1 MNNKTILLAFF
12 LSIGFLMK
20 PIVVDAQ
27 EGFTFQRFTT
37 KDGLPSDIVYFIA
50 QDDFGFL
57 WIATD
62 NGLCKYDGYQF
73 EKININSTS
82 PNSRNIESLAVYEL
96 MIDSISNHVLF
107 NCGGNIY
114 RYDRISEP
122 LIDSL
127 SRLPAKER
135 INFREDDITL
145 KAVQALDRA
154 NLQLNFIHYT
164 PRGTIWA
171 ATSNGLVKISNEPS
185 WKYYLND
192 KYSGKEEVTSILQ
205 DKKNTIWIGTENRTF
220 WINEKEESPN
230 FDISSDVN
238 SIIEDQ
244 QGDIWAIASRPF
256 NSSILKFNP
265 ERNSFQQYPIDQLGN
280 LRLKSYFS
288 KLTEDRD
295 GTFWIGTGKNTL
307 IGFDPRNNTLDQIS
321 IPKDKNAKKGV
332 TKIGPICEGLDGN
345 LLWISA
351 NGPSPALLSFSLDSK
366 EFKVFSI
373 KELNSDHTIT
383 DVFQSDESSIW
394 IASSNGL
401 FQFDIKNNS
410 FRRFSTE
417 EGLPTNIINSIE
429 GQLAGKL
436 WLGTQKGIVFFDAK
450 EKTFT
455 TFSYDEGLRLE
466 QFNRGVSFRNK
477 ETGELF
483 FGSDN
488 GAISFYPDSL
498 ISFVQQ
504 INPSPVLISTFSVF
518 GQKLKSNRAIE
529 ELDTIRLN
537 SGENYLELEFLS
549 PNIDQG
555 NVTSQYRYQLSGV
568 DKDWVYAS
576 GERRYVNYNNL
587 QHGKYTFNVQTKI
600 FNREWEDNSR
610 TLTIIIPPYF
620 WQTWWFKL
628 ILGLGLLSL
637 IGGFTFLRFNFLSL
651 KRKAYEKELQWQ
663 DAELKALRA
672 QMNPHFIFNAMNSIQ
687 KFLTTNEQE
696 NAMIYLSRFAQL
708 IRSIFEQS
716 KKKEI
721 ALQEEI
727 EFLNAYLDLEKLR
740 FKKKI
745 TVNFKI
751 EPELLARAADI
762 KIPPLLIQ
770 PVIENAFK
778 HGLLHKKES
787 GLLFVHFSHSDKFI
801 FCTIEDNGVG
811 RQRAKELSS
820 WKPKGYQSSGLTTT
834 IERLKIINQAVSSS
848 EDNHVKITDLLS
860 DEGSPSGTKVELQIK
875 YHSEITD

>member
-1 MNNKTILLAFF
+1 MNKRTIFLALF
-12 LSIGFLMK
+12 LSISFLIN
-20 PIVVDAQ
+20 PPSVEAQ

-37 KDGLPSDIVYFIA
+37 KDGLPSDIVYYIT
-50 QDDFGFL
+50 QDKFGFL

-73 EKININSTS
+73 EKISINNTS
-82 PNSRNIESLAVYEL
+82 PNNRNIESLAVYEL
-96 MIDSISNHVLF
+96 SVDSISNHVLF

-122 LIDSL
+122 VIDSL
-127 SRLPAKER
+127 SRIPTKER
-135 INFREDDITL
+135 ISFRKDDITL
-145 KAVQALDRA
+145 NAIQALERA

-171 ATSNGLVKISNEPS
+171 ATSNGLVKISNEPM

-205 DKKNTIWIGTENRTF
+205 DKNNTVWIGTENRTF
-220 WINEKEESPN
+220 WLNENEDTPN

-238 SIIEDQ
+238 SIIEDH
-244 QGDIWAIASRPF
+244 QGDIWAVASRPF
-256 NSSILKFNP
+256 NSTILKFDRQ
-265 ERNSFQQYPIDQLGN
+265 RNSFQQYPIDELGN

-288 KLTEDRD
+288 KLTQDHD
-295 GTFWIGTGKNTL
+295 GKFWIGTGKNTL
-307 IGFDPRNNTLDQIS
+307 IGFDPQKNTLEQITL
-321 IPKDKNAKKGV
+321 PEVKNEKKAHNKV
-332 TKIGPICEGLDGN
+332 GPLCEGLDSTF
-345 LLWISA
+345 LWGAA
-351 NGPSPALLSFSLDSK
+351 NGTIPSLLA
-366 EFKVFSI
+366 FKKSTKGFDILPVQDLSG
-373 KELNSDHTIT
+373 DHTIT
-383 DVFQSDESSIW
+383 DVFQLDKSYIW
-394 IASSNGL
+394 LASSNGL
-401 FQFDIKNNS
+401 FQFNIKTLK
-410 FRRFSTE
+410 FRQYTTTD
-417 EGLPTNIINSIE
+417 GLPTNIINSIE
-429 GQLAGKL
+429 GHESGKL
-436 WLGTQKGIVFFDAK
+436 WLGTQKGIVFFDVNK
-450 EKTFT
+450 NIFT
-455 TFSYDEGLRLE
+455 TFGYNEGLRLE
-466 QFNRGVSFRNK
+466 KFNRGVSFSNK
-477 ETGELF
+477 KTGELF

-488 GAISFYPDSL
+488 GAISFFPDSL
-498 ISFVQQ
+498 IQFVQQ
-504 INPSPVLISTFSVF
+504 INPSPVLVSNFNVF
-518 GQKLKSNRAIE
+518 GQKIKSDRAIE

-568 DKDWVYAS
+568 DKDWVYTS

-587 QHGKYTFNVQTKI
+587 RHGKYIFNVQTKI
-600 FNREWEDNSR
+600 FNRGWEDNSR

-628 ILGLGLLSL
+628 ISGLALLSL

-751 EPELLARAADI
+751 EPELLSKAADI

-778 HGLLHKKES
+778 HGLLHKKEA
-787 GLLFVHFSHSDKFI
+787 GVLQVNFSHSDKFI

-811 RQRAKELSS
+811 RKKAKELSS

-834 IERLKIINQAVSSS
+834 IERLKIINQAVSST
-848 EDNHVKITDLLS
+848 EDNHVSITDMS
-860 DEGSPSGTKVELQIK
+860 DDEGNSLGTKVELQIR
-875 YHSEITD
+875 YLSDIAE